1 MSASQTNAAMN
12 PPQKR
17 ERLQIKGKYKLF
29 MMAFPFLVLA
39 FVFSYMPLFGWIYS
53 FYDYRPGIPLSKSDY
68 VGLHW
73 FTAMFSNE
81 VQRDEMIRVLRNTF
95 AISSLGIL
103 TSVLPVVFAIL
114 LAEVKNAAFKR
125 FVQTFTTLPNFISWV
140 LVYSFAFM
148 LFSVDNGFLNQ
159 LLMKLGFIDSP
170 TNILASDNHTWLAMT
185 LWGVWK
191 GLGWGAIMY
200 IAAITGIDSELYE
213 AARVDGANRFRL
225 IWHVTVPGIIP
236 TFFVLLILSIA
247 NFINNGMEQ
256 YFVFANAMNMN
267 HIEVL
272 DLYVYNVGVTGSN
285 FGFATAVSIMK
296 SFVSLFLLF
305 VANNISK
312 AVRGETII

>member
-1 MSASQTNAAMN
+1 MSASLTEASNA
-12 PPQKR
+12 PRKK
-17 ERLQIKGKYKLF
+17 ERFQIKNKYKLF
-29 MMAFPFLVLA
+29 LMAFPFLVLG
-39 FVFSYMPLFGWIYS
+39 FIFSYLPLFGWVYA
-53 FYDYRPGIPLSKSDY
+53 FYDFRPGIPLSKSEFI
-68 VGLHW
+68 GFHW

-103 TSVLPVVFAIL
+103 TSVLPVIFAIL
-114 LAEVKNAAFKR
+114 LTEVRNSKFKR
-125 FVQTFTTLPNFISWV
+125 MVQTLTTLPNFISWV

-148 LFSVDNGFLNQ
+148 LFSVDNGFLNN
-159 LLMKLGFIDSP
+159 LLMSLGLIDTP
-170 TNILASDNHTWLAMT
+170 TNILASSNNTWLAMT

-200 IAAITGIDSELYE
+200 IAAITGIDPELYE
-213 AARVDGANRFRL
+213 AAKVDGASRFHQ

-256 YFVFANAMNMN
+256 YFVFANAMNMAN
-267 HIEVL
+267 IEVL
-272 DLYVYNVGVTGSN
+272 DLYVYNVGFTGSN

-296 SFVSLFLLF
+296 SIVSLFLLF
-305 VANNISK
+305 LANGLSK